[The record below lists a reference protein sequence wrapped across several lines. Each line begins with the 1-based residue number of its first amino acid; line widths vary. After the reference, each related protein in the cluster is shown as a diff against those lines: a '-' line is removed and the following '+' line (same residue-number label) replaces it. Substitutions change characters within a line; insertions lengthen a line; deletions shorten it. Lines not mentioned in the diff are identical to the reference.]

1 MEKKICEALARAVE
15 KGDVSGANVL
25 ILKDGK
31 EQAYC
36 ECGLRD
42 IENETPLTRDTIFR
56 LYSMTKPITAAAVM
70 LLVAQGKID
79 LGGYL
84 FEYLPKFQD
93 IKVCRDGEFVPVE
106 NPIMVR
112 DLMNMT
118 SGISYPDDSP
128 AGRQSG
134 AVFYELGERLY
145 GAQPMT
151 TKEFAEKMAGAAL
164 AFEPGTRFR
173 YGASADILGAL
184 VEEVAGM
191 SFRDF
196 LMEKFFFPL
205 GMKDMDFYVPQE
217 KRGRLAKVYD
227 YGSAGLCECPTDHLG
242 LRYNRDVVP
251 AFQSGGAGLCGTLD
265 DYANFAQMLL
275 QGGRWQ
281 KKQILPEFAVH
292 YLTHGGLEV
301 SQDKYLWQGWPCLS
315 GYTYGNL
322 MRVCRER
329 SRTTLFSGEGEY
341 GWDGW
346 LGVFF
351 SNEPS
356 CGITMLFGTQ
366 QIGIGRAATLIRK
379 IKNIVMS
386 ELA

>member
-1 MEKKICEALARAVE
+1 
-15 KGDVSGANVL
+15 
-25 ILKDGK
+25 
-31 EQAYC
+31 
-36 ECGLRD
+36 
-42 IENETPLTRDTIFR
+42 
-56 LYSMTKPITAAAVM
+56 
-70 LLVAQGKID
+70 
-79 LGGYL
+79 
-84 FEYLPKFQD
+84 
-93 IKVCRDGEFVPVE
+93 
-106 NPIMVR
+106 
-112 DLMNMT
+112 
-118 SGISYPDDSP
+118 
-128 AGRQSG
+128 
-134 AVFYELGERLY
+134 
-145 GAQPMT
+145 
-151 TKEFAEKMAGAAL
+151 
-164 AFEPGTRFR
+164 
-173 YGASADILGAL
+173 
-184 VEEVAGM
+184 
-191 SFRDF
+191 
-196 LMEKFFFPL
+196 
-205 GMKDMDFYVPQE
+205 MKDMDFYVPQE

-281 KKQILPEFAVH
+281 EKQILPEFAVH